1 MKTRHILF
9 LVLLSIAITSLTTGC
24 ALPRKIWPQKD
35 IAAMKATETT
45 GKPTLLLASRDSE
58 FKADLVKKIT
68 AAMAQE
74 DVAID
79 IVGIEDLADIDT
91 GQYAAA
97 VAISTCMA
105 WGLDPLVR
113 NFIDRYPDKR
123 RILLVITS
131 NSEWLPKEEDADV
144 DAISSASE
152 LADSGLVSK
161 RAVMHIRE
169 KLQLN

>member
-1 MKTRHILF
+1 MKTRPI
-9 LVLLSIAITSLTTGC
+9 LVLVMVPIAIALLTTGC
-24 ALPRKIWPQKD
+24 ALPRKVWPQKD
-35 IAAMKATETT
+35 ITAIKAEGTA

-58 FKADLVKKIT
+58 FKADLVKKIS

-74 DVAID
+74 DVAVD

-105 WGLDPLVR
+105 WGIDPLVR
-113 NFIDRYPDKR
+113 DFIERYPDRR

-131 NSEWLPKEEDADV
+131 NSEWLPKEEDTDI

-152 LADSGLVSK
+152 LADSDLVSR
-161 RAVMHIRE
+161 RAVMYIRE